1 MLAARSIPLE
11 PEAGVFMAA
20 PWTRAQF
27 RTGGGGIELVA
38 TDAMKGGLAPLPL
51 EALVLAP
58 VIVEPEGQKQDA
70 NQSAVYHGGS
80 GKFEHGGD
88 YKQKRAEV
96 KLRRVRVESLPDR

>member
-1 MLAARSIPLE
+1 MLSLREYQNQAADFLYEHDR
-11 PEAGVFMAA
+11 
-20 PWTRAQF
+20 
-27 RTGGGGIELVA
+27 
-38 TDAMKGGLAPLPL
+38 
-51 EALVLAP
+51 ALVLAP